1 MMRPLTSFLW
11 FLLAPLLGFVLALYL
26 TLGGEELLLPLGQV
40 EPVLMSVEEKLAS
53 IGSSVGFIGVSLEEQ
68 QALYE
73 EQKRVLRE
81 LAAKSQEQK
90 ELSDEVYEE
99 RILAKLGPPI
109 RTHSSSNVE
118 IKVFELK
125 EIGYRGYIAKIKLF
139 NPSSLRVVLGQD
151 SWGKTE
157 TTSSAAARSGAI
169 LGVNGGGFYR
179 SSRDGK
185 EHVIPLGNT
194 VVDGRLIKS
203 FTPSSN
209 GLFFAGVDT
218 RGKLIGGLYGE
229 KEQLLRENPWQGVS
243 FVPILIRERMP
254 LDIPREWAN
263 QRHPRT
269 IIGEYANGDLVFIVV
284 DGRQANWSSGVSLE
298 EMQIK
303 LLELGVIEAYNLDG
317 GGSSTMVF
325 AGEVLNRPSD
335 GRERPVATNIVI
347 TPLPILTLVV

>member
-1 MMRPLTSFLW
+1 MRPLTSFLW

-125 EIGYRGYIAKIKLF
+125 EIGYRGYIAKIKL
-139 NPSSLRVVLGQD
+139 
-151 SWGKTE
+151 
-157 TTSSAAARSGAI
+157 
-169 LGVNGGGFYR
+169 
-179 SSRDGK
+179 
-185 EHVIPLGNT
+185 
-194 VVDGRLIKS
+194 
-203 FTPSSN
+203 
-209 GLFFAGVDT
+209 
-218 RGKLIGGLYGE
+218 
-229 KEQLLRENPWQGVS
+229 
-243 FVPILIRERMP
+243 
-254 LDIPREWAN
+254 
-263 QRHPRT
+263 
-269 IIGEYANGDLVFIVV
+269 
-284 DGRQANWSSGVSLE
+284 
-298 EMQIK
+298 
-303 LLELGVIEAYNLDG
+303 
-317 GGSSTMVF
+317 
-325 AGEVLNRPSD
+325 
-335 GRERPVATNIVI
+335 
-347 TPLPILTLVV
+347 

>member
-1 MMRPLTSFLW
+1 MRLLNSFFW
-11 FLLAPLLGFVLALYL
+11 FLLAPLLGFILALYL
-26 TLGGEELLLPLGQV
+26 TLGGEELLVPLQQV
-40 EPVLMSVEEKLAS
+40 EPVLLSVEENLDG
-53 IGSSVGFIGVSLEEQ
+53 IGRSVGFIGASLEEQ

-73 EQKRVLRE
+73 EQKRILRE
-81 LAAKSQEQK
+81 LAAKSREQK
-90 ELSDEVYEE
+90 ELSDEVYEQ
-99 RILAKLGPPI
+99 RILARLGPPI
-109 RTHSSSNVE
+109 RTHFSSNVE

-125 EIGYRGYIAKIKLF
+125 EIGYRGYIAKIKLY
-139 NPSSLRVVLGQD
+139 NPASLRVVLAQD
-151 SWGKTE
+151 TWGKAE
-157 TTSSAAARSGAI
+157 TTSSAVARTGAI

-179 SSRDGK
+179 SSQGGK
-185 EHVIPLGNT
+185 ELVVPLGNT
-194 VVDGRLIKS
+194 VIDGKLVQGFS
-203 FTPSSN
+203 PSSN
-209 GLFFAGVDT
+209 GLFFAGIDT
-218 RGKLIGGLYGE
+218 GGRLMGGLYTD

-243 FVPILIRERMP
+243 FVPILIQDRMP
-254 LDIPREWAN
+254 PDIPREWAH

-269 IIGEYANGDLVFIVV
+269 IIGEYANGDLVLIVV

-347 TPLPILTLVV
+347 TP